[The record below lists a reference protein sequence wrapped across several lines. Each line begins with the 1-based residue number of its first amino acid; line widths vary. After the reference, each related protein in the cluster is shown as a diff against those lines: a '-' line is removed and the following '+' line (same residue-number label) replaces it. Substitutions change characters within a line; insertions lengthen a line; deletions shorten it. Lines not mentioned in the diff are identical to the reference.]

1 MLNTS
6 INQQPTNNITVA
18 IVCSHSALPIR
29 GRIHLDLVCS
39 SDHYQSR
46 KGTRA
51 VSSVRSGEIS
61 ISKHTVKTDSSQFS
75 VANDEDDIIAVHLSI
90 NSTLRIPKSY
100 SFVKKQSCRLNMDS
114 VRRESIALYR
124 RIIRESRR
132 LKPHER
138 DYYRLF
144 ARGVRTDLFFASN
157 FLLTYKKIDS

>member
-1 MLNTS
+1 WQN
-6 INQQPTNNITVA
+6 
-18 IVCSHSALPIR
+18 
-29 GRIHLDLVCS
+29 LDLKA
-39 SDHYQSR
+39 H
-46 KGTRA
+46 G
-51 VSSVRSGEIS
+51 
-61 ISKHTVKTDSSQFS
+61 KTDSSQFS

-144 ARGVRTDLFFASN
+144 ARGIHERVLQDMEWIL
-157 FLLTYKKIDS
+157 KKYTGKGLSSG